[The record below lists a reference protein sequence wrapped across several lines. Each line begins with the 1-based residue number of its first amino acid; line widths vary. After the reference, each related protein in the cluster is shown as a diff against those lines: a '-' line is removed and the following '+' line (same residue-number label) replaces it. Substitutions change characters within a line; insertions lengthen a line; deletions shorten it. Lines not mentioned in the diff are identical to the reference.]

1 MYVPTPTTTLHD
13 FTVEHVRCIVPP
25 HRAHTTA
32 LSLVSG
38 MLPPWATTEP
48 EPEPDPINDTLRWLG
63 RHLFVVSFPE
73 TCSTSTRVRYTNSV
87 RRCVERLADADT
99 TCVLDVIVVTNTA
112 AVAHR
117 KGRRSTAV
125 CGSATLSVSD
135 NVGAVRMALRHMD
148 YEISHGQLRV
158 PFAAVAAAS
167 PRSTLDDLWHAVELP
182 GSLSIDRDVPTIP
195 LLAAGRTGDRS
206 DSGRATCTR
215 FAHFAPDDHDVW
227 EVRPATVGADLAY
240 DARVAGLSDRAHYR
254 VFEAWPATTSSG
266 GCRP

>member
-1 MYVPTPTTTLHD
+1 MYVPTATTTPTTTLRD
-13 FTVEHVRCIVPP
+13 FTVEHVRVLVPP

-38 MLPPWATTEP
+38 MLPPWATTEA
-48 EPEPDPINDTLRWLG
+48 EPEPDPINSTLRWFG

-99 TCVLDVIVVTNTA
+99 TCVLDVIVATTA

-135 NVGAVRMALRHMD
+135 NGGAVRMALRHMD

-195 LLAAGRTGDRS
+195 LLAAGRPGGHS
-206 DSGRATCTR
+206 DPDNTTCTR
-215 FAHFAPDDHDVW
+215 FAHFAADDHDVW

-240 DARVAGLSDRAHYR
+240 DAHIAGLSDRAHYR
-254 VFEAWPATTSSG
+254 VFEAWPSDPFEG
-266 GCRP
+266 V

>member
-1 MYVPTPTTTLHD
+1 MYVPTSTTSATLRD
-13 FTVEHVRCIVPP
+13 FTIEHVRCIVPP

-32 LSLVSG
+32 LALVSG
-38 MLPPWATTEP
+38 MLPPLPAP
-48 EPEPDPINDTLRWLG
+48 ETKPDPLNAALRWFG
-63 RHLFVVSFPE
+63 EHLFAVPFPE

-135 NVGAVRMALRHMD
+135 NGGAVRMALRHMD
-148 YEISHGQLRV
+148 YEISHGQLHV

-182 GSLSIDRDVPTIP
+182 GSLSIDRDAPTIP
-195 LLAAGRTGDRS
+195 LLSAGRPGGHS
-206 DSGRATCTR
+206 DPDNTTCTR
-215 FAHFAPDDHDVW
+215 FAHFAPPDHDVW

-240 DARVAGLSDRAHYR
+240 DARIAGLSDRAHYR
-254 VFEAWPATTSSG
+254 VFDAVLPGDDIYGWV
-266 GCRP
+266 